1 MQTGRDCSVIQSLT
15 FKMADDGPPLIRPVP
30 RRPFHLSLTT
40 PTPPSENSSPST
52 PAPAPAPDPNIAR
65 FLQPTPEPASAG
77 LSRPQSFMNLT
88 SSTLFGIYSPTTS
101 SSRDRVFADRD
112 ELDTPWGTG
121 AQTPIKRPSIDD
133 ATFDF
138 LKDRSHHI
146 RRRSSI
152 RVHEPAGP
160 LKHFPSGGA
169 LVLRGLLL
177 FVLGVGYGVLV
188 TSRFHESDSLPSR
201 ATYNWGHLTFWGL
214 AGVALG
220 ALFPWFDRVWED
232 SFGDNGDEAVLEN
245 SASAKNDDPSTDW
258 ALAVRAIGAFVGI
271 VFAIRKVAWAST
283 LQVSL
288 TLALVNPLLWWLI
301 DRSKPG
307 FLLSAAV
314 GLAGSVVLL
323 GVNPDM
329 MPAPTQV
336 PFRHLV
342 NATIAGD
349 GDMPILGGLA
359 QQKTLETGMW
369 MLSVLFCSCVCFGNI
384 GRRLTLGPS
393 TTAKG
398 RWAGV
403 R

>member
-1 MQTGRDCSVIQSLT
+1 MGDN
-15 FKMADDGPPLIRPVP
+15 GPTLIRPVP
-30 RRPFHLSLTT
+30 RRPFDLNLTT
-40 PTPPSENSSPST
+40 PTPPSENSSPPT
-52 PAPAPAPDPNIAR
+52 PIPAPDPQIAR
-65 FLQPTPEPASAG
+65 FLQATPEPTS
-77 LSRPQSFMNLT
+77 LSRPQSFKNLT
-88 SSTLFGIYSPTTS
+88 SSTLFGIYSPTAS
-101 SSRDRVFADRD
+101 SSRDRDCD
-112 ELDTPWGTG
+112 DLDTPWGTG

-138 LKDRSHHI
+138 LKDRSHQV

-152 RVHEPAGP
+152 RTHEPAAP
-160 LKHFPSGGA
+160 LKTSPSTGA

-188 TSRFHESDSLPSR
+188 TSRFNGESDHLSSG
-201 ATYNWGHLTFWGL
+201 AAYNWAHLAFWGF

-232 SFGDNGDEAVLEN
+232 SFGEKDNEAVVEHN
-245 SASAKNDDPSTDW
+245 VSPNKDDDPSTDW
-258 ALAVRAIGAFVGI
+258 AIAVRAIGAFVGI

-314 GLAGSVVLL
+314 GLTGSILLL

-329 MPAPTQV
+329 MPAPAHA

-342 NATIAGD
+342 NATTASED
-349 GDMPILGGLA
+349 EMPILGGLA
-359 QQKTLETGMW
+359 RQDTLETGMW

-393 TTAKG
+393 ATAKG

>member
-1 MQTGRDCSVIQSLT
+1 
-15 FKMADDGPPLIRPVP
+15 
-30 RRPFHLSLTT
+30 
-40 PTPPSENSSPST
+40 
-52 PAPAPAPDPNIAR
+52 
-65 FLQPTPEPASAG
+65 
-77 LSRPQSFMNLT
+77 
-88 SSTLFGIYSPTTS
+88 
-101 SSRDRVFADRD
+101 
-112 ELDTPWGTG
+112 
-121 AQTPIKRPSIDD
+121 
-133 ATFDF
+133 
-138 LKDRSHHI
+138 
-146 RRRSSI
+146 
-152 RVHEPAGP
+152 
-160 LKHFPSGGA
+160 
-169 LVLRGLLL
+169 
-177 FVLGVGYGVLV
+177 
-188 TSRFHESDSLPSR
+188 
-201 ATYNWGHLTFWGL
+201 LTFWGL

-220 ALFPWFDRVWED
+220 ALFPWFDRVWEN
-232 SFGDNGDEAVLEN
+232 SFGDSGDEAVLEN
-245 SASAKNDDPSTDW
+245 SASAKDDDPSTDW

-271 VFAIRKVAWAST
+271 VFAIVSQPTTKSLLCITNNLQRKVAWAST

-342 NATIAGD
+342 NATMAGD
-349 GDMPILGGLA
+349 GDIPILGGLA

>member
-1 MQTGRDCSVIQSLT
+1 
-15 FKMADDGPPLIRPVP
+15 
-30 RRPFHLSLTT
+30 
-40 PTPPSENSSPST
+40 
-52 PAPAPAPDPNIAR
+52 
-65 FLQPTPEPASAG
+65 
-77 LSRPQSFMNLT
+77 MNLT
-88 SSTLFGIYSPTTS
+88 SSTLFGIYSPTASS

-121 AQTPIKRPSIDD
+121 AQTPIKRPGIDD

-138 LKDRSHHI
+138 MKDRSHQI

-152 RVHEPAGP
+152 RSQAPPMPANTS
-160 LKHFPSGGA
+160 PSAGA
-169 LVLRGLLL
+169 LVMRGLLL
-177 FVLGVGYGVLV
+177 FVLGVGYGMLV
-188 TSRFHESDSLPSR
+188 TSRFNSDSDSH
-201 ATYNWGHLTFWGL
+201 ASSGTYNWAHLSFWGL

-232 SFGDNGDEAVLEN
+232 SFGEKGDEAVIEN
-245 SASAKNDDPSTDW
+245 TPAKDDDSGTDW
-258 ALAVRAIGAFVGI
+258 AIAIRAIGAFVGI

-288 TLALVNPLLWWLI
+288 TLAMVNPLLWWLI

-307 FLLSAAV
+307 FFLSTAV
-314 GLAGSVVLL
+314 GLAGSMILL
-323 GVNPDM
+323 GINPDM
-329 MPAPTQV
+329 MPAPAHA
-336 PFRHLV
+336 PFRQLV
-342 NATIAGD
+342 NATTPSQD
-349 GDMPILGGLA
+349 EVVPILGGFA
-359 QQKTLETGMW
+359 HQDTLETGMW

-393 TTAKG
+393 ATAKG